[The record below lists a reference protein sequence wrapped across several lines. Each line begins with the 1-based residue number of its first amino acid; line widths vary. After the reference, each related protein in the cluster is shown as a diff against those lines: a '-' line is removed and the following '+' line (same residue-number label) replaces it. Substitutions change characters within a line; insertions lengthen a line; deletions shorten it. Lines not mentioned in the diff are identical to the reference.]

1 MKSSEFAAMA
11 SAAMPECVENSI
23 AIAATDALPA
33 NIPVPILANMRAPG
47 IKGESPPMLSAFQVK
62 VAACIKWC

>member
-11 SAAMPECVENSI
+11 SAAVPECVENKI

-33 NIPVPILANMRAPG
+33 NIPVSILANMRAPG
-47 IKGESPPMLSAFQVK
+47 IKGESPRCCQHFR
-62 VAACIKWC
+62 